1 MSRMIGEQAFHGLTF
16 AGTRYDC
23 GDKAGFLHANLAM
36 ALERE
41 DLADEVE
48 LFASNLLAARQL
60 RSAA

>member
-1 MSRMIGEQAFHGLTF
+1 MARMIGEQPFHGLTF
-16 AGTRYDC
+16 DGTRYDC
-23 GDKAGFLHANLAM
+23 GDKAGFIQANLAM

-41 DLADEVE
+41 DLSDEVE